1 MKNAPG
7 PLDLWNAGLHAWC
20 SAVHMQTEAMI
31 RFWAAMGVWSH
42 PPMARELA
50 QAAEAA
56 ARRSKKPANPRS
68 KSPKAGEGRKA
79 AATAKK
85 GPKAPT
91 SRAVL
96 H

>member
-50 QAAEAA
+50 EEADAA
-56 ARRSKKPANPRS
+56 AQRSKA
-68 KSPKAGEGRKA
+68 PKAVRPRQKRSTPPATPKGARKPGAKRA
-79 AATAKK
+79 A
-85 GPKAPT
+85 
-91 SRAVL
+91 L